1 MPSKLIPYA
10 QNRIC
15 LNLPEISSDKWSDF
29 RREYEQGKTLKQIAL
44 EYHCDPR
51 TVRKCLF
58 LNHGSNDIGKQHCT
72 KKLTAYLPMIDELYR
87 KYTGIDGSEA
97 SSPDT
102 DGKVVVA
109 NHPSSFRGSRG
120 KEYGIC
126 KHYKEASESI
136 MKNGLPAFPEKDTF
150 YQLLDGLLS
159 TGEPLYESTFDA
171 FLNTHYG
178 AITDKYPEM

>member
-1 MPSKLIPYA
+1 MPMPSKLIPYT

-58 LNHGSNDIGKQHCT
+58 LNQGSNDIGKQHCT

-102 DGKVVVA
+102 DGKAVSGRARGSAVPDPRRTENPLLVQ
-109 NHPSSFRGSRG
+109 PGRTVRGSRRAR
-120 KEYGIC
+120 
-126 KHYKEASESI
+126 HRS
-136 MKNGLPAFPEKDTF
+136 PEK
-150 YQLLDGLLS
+150 GLILNLQRMNRILGIPMRS
-159 TGEPLYESTFDA
+159 SA
-171 FLNTHYG
+171 FSSPAKSG
-178 AITDKYPEM
+178 PSVPFP

>member
-1 MPSKLIPYA
+1 
-10 QNRIC
+10 
-15 LNLPEISSDKWSDF
+15 
-29 RREYEQGKTLKQIAL
+29 
-44 EYHCDPR
+44 
-51 TVRKCLF
+51 
-58 LNHGSNDIGKQHCT
+58 
-72 KKLTAYLPMIDELYR
+72 MIDELYR
-87 KYTGIDGSEA
+87 KYTGAEGYEVT
-97 SSPDT
+97 SPDIA
-102 DGKVVVA
+102 GKVVAA
-109 NHPSSFRGSRG
+109 NHPSSSNEPRG

-178 AITDKYPEM
+178 VITDEYPEM

>member
-1 MPSKLIPYA
+1 MPMPSKLIPYT

-58 LNHGSNDIGKQHCT
+58 LNQGSNDIGKQHCA
-72 KKLTAYLPMIDELYR
+72 KKLTAYLPMIDKLYR
-87 KYTGIDGSEA
+87 KYTCIDGSEVT
-97 SSPDT
+97 SPDT
-102 DGKVVVA
+102 DGKVVAA

-126 KHYKEASESI
+126 KISK
-136 MKNGLPAFPEKDTF
+136 L
-150 YQLLDGLLS
+150 
-159 TGEPLYESTFDA
+159 
-171 FLNTHYG
+171 
-178 AITDKYPEM
+178 ITDQITAAGYTGSERTVRNYLSSRFISIQPDTCRKDDR